1 MLAEGRYPS
10 VEAVRHALGDTGSK
24 STIHRY
30 LKELADEASGSG
42 GCARE
47 ETGRQLQALVDQL
60 ADRLHADAERRLSL
74 LRAEL
79 DLTVGAK
86 DAELDELRQTVAVL
100 AARVRELEGS
110 AAAVGHAG
118 AGRTDLG
125 VGFGQFGALVSNSRS
140 GAHDIS
146 PFSAVRTAGRS
157 DVIDA
162 AELLKLVH

>member
-1 MLAEGRYPS
+1 MLTEGRYPS

-30 LKELADEASGSG
+30 LKELADEASGAG
-42 GCARE
+42 GGARE
-47 ETGRQLQALVDQL
+47 DTARQLQALVAQL

-74 LRAEL
+74 LRAEF
-79 DLTVGAK
+79 DLTMRAK

-100 AARVRELEGS
+100 TARVRELEGGDL
-110 AAAVGHAG
+110 VRNQAG
-118 AGRTDLG
+118 AGRTELG